1 MTTIV
6 VDGTKGGR
14 VFDGVGAVSGG
25 GGNSVQLIG
34 YPAQQRSDILD
45 YLFKP
50 GAGAA
55 LHILKVEI
63 GGDANSSA
71 GAEPSHEH
79 SRGVVNSNGGYE
91 WWLMEAAKARNP
103 AIKLCALPWA
113 APGWIGGGHFWCQDM
128 IGYLVGWLGVAA
140 QHGLT
145 IDYIGGW
152 NEQPACDTGWFK
164 NLRAALD
171 SAGYNS
177 TAIVAADQAP
187 WSKGS
192 YDPSAAWAMADH
204 VASDP
209 DLAAAVGV
217 LGAHDVCSFPTTG
230 MQCWSTAPAVAT
242 GKPLWHSEVGAMP
255 GDDGSQMIRSVMR
268 GYIDAKMTGH
278 IHWPLITTQPP
289 GLRFLDRGLIWAAQ
303 PRSGHYIVKAMTAA
317 IAMVTQFTQPGWVH
331 IDSAC
336 GYLGGHRGNGSYLA
350 LRAANLSAWSLITE
364 TTTAT
369 TTQNITVTIKGGLPH
384 SIVHVWRTH
393 PASSNRADWLLRR
406 NDLTLDASG
415 SFTFGCYAGC
425 IYTFTSTTGQGMAS
439 HAIPANQ
446 PFRLPYSDNWN
457 RGTTAAGT
465 MPPYLAPQDGSF
477 EFAPA
482 GDGSGSLA
490 VQQTTPQQPIFW
502 NNPSS
507 HRFPYAVIGDNS
519 MTGYKVSA
527 KVLFT
532 NRVGSA
538 GLIARFSQQGKQV
551 YNFRGYILDFG
562 SAGGWW
568 LTKNSNS
575 EGNTV
580 LAHGTVAAPVTG
592 NWTSLALQVKGTAI
606 DAWVGGQHV
615 ATVTD
620 NDPNY
625 AAGPAGIETDS
636 FRGTWS
642 PAQFRDFAI
651 TAA

>member
-1 MTTIV
+1 MQRSSATTFHGVGIAGRLPLAGRQPGPRRLCWRRSVRAAVREGYKGFRSGYRGPSSLSARPRGQYAPNRRPCCSAPPRPATADPTRHGMGLPGFAAHYGGRPAMTTIV

-192 YDPSAAWAMADH
+192 YD
-204 VASDP
+204 
-209 DLAAAVGV
+209 
-217 LGAHDVCSFPTTG
+217 
-230 MQCWSTAPAVAT
+230 
-242 GKPLWHSEVGAMP
+242 
-255 GDDGSQMIRSVMR
+255 
-268 GYIDAKMTGH
+268 
-278 IHWPLITTQPP
+278 
-289 GLRFLDRGLIWAAQ
+289 
-303 PRSGHYIVKAMTAA
+303 
-317 IAMVTQFTQPGWVH
+317 
-331 IDSAC
+331 
-336 GYLGGHRGNGSYLA
+336 
-350 LRAANLSAWSLITE
+350 
-364 TTTAT
+364 
-369 TTQNITVTIKGGLPH
+369 
-384 SIVHVWRTH
+384 
-393 PASSNRADWLLRR
+393 
-406 NDLTLDASG
+406 
-415 SFTFGCYAGC
+415 
-425 IYTFTSTTGQGMAS
+425 
-439 HAIPANQ
+439 
-446 PFRLPYSDNWN
+446 
-457 RGTTAAGT
+457 
-465 MPPYLAPQDGSF
+465 
-477 EFAPA
+477 
-482 GDGSGSLA
+482 
-490 VQQTTPQQPIFW
+490 
-502 NNPSS
+502 
-507 HRFPYAVIGDNS
+507 
-519 MTGYKVSA
+519 
-527 KVLFT
+527 
-532 NRVGSA
+532 
-538 GLIARFSQQGKQV
+538 
-551 YNFRGYILDFG
+551 
-562 SAGGWW
+562 
-568 LTKNSNS
+568 
-575 EGNTV
+575 
-580 LAHGTVAAPVTG
+580 
-592 NWTSLALQVKGTAI
+592 
-606 DAWVGGQHV
+606 
-615 ATVTD
+615 
-620 NDPNY
+620 
-625 AAGPAGIETDS
+625 
-636 FRGTWS
+636 
-642 PAQFRDFAI
+642 
-651 TAA
+651 